1 MAEPAHAIVEYVL
14 YGSASGEG
22 GYDILGHSDQV
33 SPEEQEVV
41 ARFSNVGGSVLLED
55 GPEAIYTFYPLA
67 PASERWAF
75 TQIAFL
81 KKGPRGNV
89 YRALTLVLDAETL
102 DDLRWEPFLLGG
114 VFRAVEE
121 RKAAI
126 PLSRTKLEAAS
137 RRTLSLGTG
146 IDLNQ
151 LAAVLR
157 RLAEGAVAFAC
168 AGRGEGVAVCRAVL
182 AALPPDDRRGLSFCT
197 RYSYRQSLELRLAFY
212 APADEEEI
220 GRYLEYAGISARGPW
235 GSLPAQRDS
244 FWSWCEALPEGL
256 DPLSGLT
263 LLHGPLE
270 AIRLSH
276 FFRRWIQ
283 EGAEP
288 PGMTPEVRQQIFSLI
303 LDERNRTL
311 ESVGNLRV
319 SSAWRELRDRLA
331 AALAAEPPFAVELA
345 TVSRWIAT
353 VTAKDSSLE
362 ELRTFA
368 LGRAAAARADL
379 LDRTACVLL
388 LVLGAHPQ
396 PDLLFGA
403 DPRPDP
409 LLGPP
414 GSQTAFQSPGEVAC
428 WIEELA
434 ADHSQACLELLTLCL
449 RRWRTLA
456 STGCVTAAQAIA
468 QGLASRATS
477 STMAA
482 TALFLTAF
490 EQSAPED
497 PEEKASWLLDLLRRV
512 GPAAGPVFNPL
523 RASRIVAQEELIGR
537 LTEAELTALA
547 EPLAE
552 RFPGPLARQLDWDG
566 VLAGPGL
573 LALLARCKEGL
584 LLGDSAAWD
593 VARSPDHWDLA
604 SRVALRSAQV
614 ASAAG
619 GAGLWS
625 RLAWLLWNAAHF
637 DAAGRAPAEG
647 AAGRRFTAAL
657 GIGFEQCPP
666 GVMHV
671 LVDTAFRQR
680 KAGRHAGRERL
691 CPEPLRMWLAA
702 LRDIRDH
709 CPAGT
714 RFYSLTVLSHLVR
727 DGFFAS

>member
-22 GYDILGHSDQV
+22 GYDILDHSDQV
-33 SPEEQEVV
+33 SQEEQEVV

-89 YRALTLVLDAETL
+89 YRGLTLVLDAETL
-102 DDLRWEPFLLGG
+102 EDLRWQPFLLGG

-126 PLSRTKLEAAS
+126 PLSRTRLETAS
-137 RRTLSLGTG
+137 RRPLSLGAG
-146 IDLNQ
+146 IDPNQ

-157 RLAEGAVAFAC
+157 GLAASAVAFAY
-168 AGRGEGVAVCRAVL
+168 AVRGEGVAICRAVL
-182 AALPPDDRRGLSFCT
+182 GAIPPDDRRGLSFCT
-197 RYSYRQSLELRLAFY
+197 RYSYRQSFELRLAFY
-212 APADEEEI
+212 APADEKQI
-220 GRYLEYAGISARGPW
+220 GRYLEYAGISARGAW
-235 GSLPAQRDS
+235 GSLPTQRDS

-256 DPLSGLT
+256 DPLSGLN
-263 LLHGPLE
+263 LLHKPLE

-276 FFRRWIQ
+276 FFRRWFQ

-288 PGMTPEVRQQIFSLI
+288 PGMTPEVRKQIFSLI

-331 AALAAEPPFAVELA
+331 AALAAEPPFAAELA
-345 TVSRWIAT
+345 TVSRWIAI
-353 VTAKDSSLE
+353 VTAKDPSLE
-362 ELRTFA
+362 ELRAFA
-368 LGRAAAARADL
+368 LGRAAVARADL

-388 LVLGAHPQ
+388 LVLGA
-396 PDLLFGA
+396 
-403 DPRPDP
+403 DPRPD
-409 LLGPP
+409 LLLAPP

-428 WIEELA
+428 WIEEMA
-434 ADHSQACLELLTLCL
+434 ADYSQACLELLTLCL

-456 STGCVTAAQAIA
+456 GTSCVMAAQAIA
-468 QGLASRATS
+468 QGLASRAAAP

-482 TALFLTAF
+482 SALFLTAF

-497 PEEKASWLLDLLRRV
+497 PEERASWLLDLLRCV
-512 GPAAGPVFNPL
+512 GPAAGTVFNPL
-523 RASRIVAQEELIGR
+523 RASRVAAQEELIGR
-537 LTEAELTALA
+537 LTEAELAALA

-552 RFPGPLARQLDWDG
+552 RFPGPLARQLDWEG

-573 LALLARCKEGL
+573 LTLLTRCKEGL
-584 LLGDSAAWD
+584 LPGHSATWD

-614 ASAAG
+614 ANAAG
-619 GAGLWS
+619 GAVLWN
-625 RLAWLLWNAAHF
+625 RLAWLLWNAARV
-637 DAAGRAPAEG
+637 DVAGRAPAEG
-647 AAGRRFTAAL
+647 AASQRFTAAL

-666 GVMHV
+666 GVMHI
-671 LVDTAFRQR
+671 LVDTAFHQR
-680 KAGRHAGRERL
+680 MAGGRHAGRERYL
-691 CPEPLRMWLAA
+691 EPLRVLMGT
-702 LRDIRDH
+702 LRDICDH
-709 CPAGT
+709 GLPGT
-714 RFYSLTVLSHLVR
+714 RFYSAMVLSDLVN
-727 DGFFAS
+727 GLFAS